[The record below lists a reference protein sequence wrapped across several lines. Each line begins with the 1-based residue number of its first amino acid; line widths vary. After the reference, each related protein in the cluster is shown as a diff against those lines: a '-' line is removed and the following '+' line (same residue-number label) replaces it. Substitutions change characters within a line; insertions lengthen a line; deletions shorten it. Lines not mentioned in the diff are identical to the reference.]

1 MKQHAVLSVRK
12 HCVVCTLISCALL
25 TSAITLVA
33 QEPLQID
40 MAAAANL
47 AVNRNWTS
55 KQAHQDIA
63 TADAL
68 AKEAAS
74 RRWGKINFDS
84 QYLRLN
90 DPIQIKSPIPS
101 NLAPVLGVESL
112 TTPLGPQDSLHV
124 NFMAGIPLFTGGRIT
139 NTIREANAGKR
150 ATTAVA
156 SDVDEDVVLEAE
168 RNYLSVLLAREIV
181 ALNEQAL
188 QSYSE
193 HLDHARSAYR
203 QGVAANYDVIRAE
216 AAVKEQEKRLI
227 EAQNQCD
234 LALASLRTSLALEDS
249 TPVEIIGHLFEIT
262 EQVDLN
268 QALTTAVQSNQL
280 LKALDEKIT
289 ADKYAVR
296 VQKGDYLPQITGIAG
311 RELVTD
317 KLNQTDPTWF
327 AGARV
332 SLNLFDGGSRRA
344 KILQEKSRL
353 QSTVFERHHAE
364 EQIRLAVRSAYL
376 NLQSQR
382 SALISA
388 TKAAEFAK
396 ESLRLAVKRFDVG
409 TGTSLEVLDATVSLT
424 TSQTSVQQS
433 LYGIDLAYLNM
444 HRYQG
449 DLLGIA
455 SRIQK

>member
-1 MKQHAVLSVRK
+1 
-12 HCVVCTLISCALL
+12 
-25 TSAITLVA
+25 
-33 QEPLQID
+33 
-40 MAAAANL
+40 
-47 AVNRNWTS
+47 
-55 KQAHQDIA
+55 
-63 TADAL
+63 
-68 AKEAAS
+68 
-74 RRWGKINFDS
+74 
-84 QYLRLN
+84 
-90 DPIQIKSPIPS
+90 
-101 NLAPVLGVESL
+101 
-112 TTPLGPQDSLHV
+112 
-124 NFMAGIPLFTGGRIT
+124 
-139 NTIREANAGKR
+139 
-150 ATTAVA
+150 
-156 SDVDEDVVLEAE
+156 
-168 RNYLSVLLAREIV
+168 
-181 ALNEQAL
+181 
-188 QSYSE
+188 
-193 HLDHARSAYR
+193 
-203 QGVAANYDVIRAE
+203 
-216 AAVKEQEKRLI
+216 
-227 EAQNQCD
+227 
-234 LALASLRTSLALEDS
+234 
-249 TPVEIIGHLFEIT
+249 
-262 EQVDLN
+262 
-268 QALTTAVQSNQL
+268 
-280 LKALDEKIT
+280 
-289 ADKYAVR
+289 VR